1 MAGFHALGF
10 RAVSNPALSI
20 YQCLEKTCTRF
31 WWTFD
36 KVKCLHVFF
45 FWVSL
50 TLSLLEQLISWFAC
64 LFVWLFGWLVGLVGL
79 VWFVGC
85 LLWKWCFFLRLE
97 ILPWCELPAH
107 LPAGTLVKAT
117 QHLLSP
123 CAIIVQAGTKG
134 TILGG
139 VDSSLAFVSFEQGK
153 IAVAAAM
160 NTLEISDEKLESEVG
175 MGNFLIL
182 WWGFWLWLGI
192 K

>member
-1 MAGFHALGF
+1 M
-10 RAVSNPALSI
+10 
-20 YQCLEKTCTRF
+20 
-31 WWTFD
+31 
-36 KVKCLHVFF
+36 HVFF
-45 FWVSL
+45 FLLGFSDPVTLGAVDSL
-50 TLSLLEQLISWFAC
+50 VCLS
-64 LFVWLFGWLVGLVGL
+64 VWLVGFGLVWFGWLVVVLENGAVI
-79 VWFVGC
+79 F
-85 LLWKWCFFLRLE
+85 RLE

-139 VDSSLAFVSFEQGK
+139 VDSSLAFVSFGSQGP
-153 IAVAAAM
+153 AVAAAM

-175 MGNFLIL
+175 
-182 WWGFWLWLGI
+182 WGIFRYCDGVGLWLGI